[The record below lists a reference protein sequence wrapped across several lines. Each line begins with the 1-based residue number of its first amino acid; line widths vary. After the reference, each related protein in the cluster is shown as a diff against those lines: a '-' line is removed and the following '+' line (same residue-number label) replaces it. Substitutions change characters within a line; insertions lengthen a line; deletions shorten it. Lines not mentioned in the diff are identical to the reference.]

1 LYANIF
7 KVKGYYKVEDESLNY
22 LELSKKADEKV
33 NIGKIEEARSLLQKG
48 LSQARKK
55 GEKSYIE
62 FFLGELEIIKGDYKS
77 GLIHHKK
84 AKNFEPKNPFLLKNL
99 GVTYSLLGKENEAIE
114 LYDQALKI
122 KPDDYNSLQQK
133 GVSLSTLGKNNE
145 AIELYDQA
153 LKIKPD
159 DHTSL
164 QQKGVSLSILGNNNE
179 AIKFFDQA
187 LKIKPDDYDS
197 LRQKGVSLSELG
209 NYKEAIELYDQ
220 ALKIKPDDW
229 YALISKAYTL
239 ESKNK
244 KKDANKIFKIL
255 QANLDKI
262 KDREIIDFVNF
273 KIGLLETKRKAV
285 GKKEIEKTSDVLDKV
300 INAFQAKKD
309 DFFKSINEIESNFKK
324 FTDTKR
330 SIPEGFPSFLSVL
343 RKWNSYTPIIP
354 SEKGDNKGGGYFLY
368 HRGKGIVIDPGF
380 NFIENFYQE
389 GFKVADIDAVLITHA
404 HNDHTVDL
412 EAILTLVYK
421 HNDAIKDSVKEEMK
435 DKDEHEIKHE
445 IEKRIKEHG
454 KKIDLFLNVGT
465 FMKYSGW
472 LNLKYSEEINN
483 VTVLQPDTTYKLSE
497 AYDGI
502 TIHTIKAKHH
512 EIIDNKYAIG
522 FILDIKG
529 IKVGFTG
536 DTGWDWENNGK
547 IVDPFIEHKP
557 KLIIAHLGSIKSQEF
572 KYVEA
577 KNEDERNECFYAHHL
592 GLLGMTKF
600 LDAIRPDLTVIS
612 EFGEELRQFRKE
624 IVQRI
629 GEVLGL
635 KCLPGD
641 IGLHIRLEDLGVYCF
656 IENKFMDYK
665 TIEVYSEKG
674 DSTISF
680 HRKENDHATFN
691 PSFPPKNINHW
702 QATPCLPEF
711 S

>member
-1 LYANIF
+1 MYANIF
-7 KVKGYYKVEDESLNY
+7 KVKASYKVEDESLNY
-22 LELSKKADEKV
+22 INLSEKADEKV
-33 NIGKIEEARSLLQKG
+33 SLGRIDEARSLLQKG
-48 LSQARKK
+48 LSQAKKK

-62 FFLGELEIIKGDYKS
+62 FFLGELENIKGDYKS
-77 GLIHHKK
+77 GVLHHKK
-84 AKNFEPKNPFLLKNL
+84 AIELDPKNPFLLRNL
-99 GVTYSLLGKENEAIE
+99 GVTYSLLGKMEEAIELYDQALKIKPDDYGSLRNKGVSLSKLGKENEAIE

-122 KPDDYNSLQQK
+122 KPDDYHSLREK
-133 GVSLSTLGKNNE
+133 GVSLSKLGKENE

-159 DHTSL
+159 DYDSL
-164 QQKGVSLSILGNNNE
+164 RNKGVSLSKLGKEN
-179 AIKFFDQA
+179 
-187 LKIKPDDYDS
+187 
-197 LRQKGVSLSELG
+197 
-209 NYKEAIELYDQ
+209 EAIELYDQ
-220 ALKIKPDDW
+220 TLKIKPDDW

-239 ESKNK
+239 ESKNR
-244 KKDANKIFKIL
+244 KKDAKEIFKFL

-262 KDREIIDFVNF
+262 KDKEIIDLVNF
-273 KIGLLETKRKAV
+273 KIGLLETKTKAV
-285 GKKEIEKTSDVLDKV
+285 GKKEIEKTSDVLNKV

-368 HRGKGIVIDPGF
+368 HHGKGIVIDPGF

-412 EAILTLVYK
+412 EAILTLIYK
-421 HNDAIKDSVKEEMK
+421 HNDAIKDSVKKEMK
-435 DKDEHEIKHE
+435 DKDEHEKKHE
-445 IEKRIKEHG
+445 IEKRIKEQG

-472 LNLKYSEEINN
+472 LNLKDSEEINN
-483 VTVLQPDTTYKLSE
+483 VIVLQPDTTYKLSD

-529 IKVGFTG
+529 VKVGFTG
-536 DTGWDWENNGK
+536 DTGWDWENNGR
-547 IVDPFIEHKP
+547 IVEPFIEHKP
-557 KLIIAHLGSIKSQEF
+557 KLVIAHLGSIKSQEF

-577 KNEDERNECFYAHHL
+577 RNEIERNECFYAHHL

-600 LDAIRPDLTVIS
+600 LDAIRPDLTIIS

-624 IVQRI
+624 IVQGI
-629 GEVLGL
+629 GEVLHL

-656 IENKFMDYK
+656 IDNKFMDYK
-665 TIEVYSEKG
+665 KIEVYSEEG

-680 HRKENDHATFN
+680 HRKEPDHATFN
-691 PSFPPKNINHW
+691 TARTYAFAFK
-702 QATPCLPEF
+702 
-711 S
+711 